1 MTVINGIRMSKYD
14 IRALRVG
21 QKVTPELRNAL
32 IEFNKGFIGENSV
45 FPVQG
50 QSLHPRTTRPVHD
63 GQQTQKIAHRGSYL
77 LPSLRT
83 FRTYDSGLREV

>member
-1 MTVINGIRMSKYD
+1 MSKYD

-32 IEFNKGFIGENSV
+32 IEFNKGFIGENRV
-45 FPVQG
+45 FPVKNGAPRILEQFKENL
-50 QSLHPRTTRPVHD
+50 SLYPRTTRPIHN

-77 LPSLRT
+77 LTRQA
-83 FRTYDSGLREV
+83 RN